1 MTLEQALATKR
12 GDPVRIKI
20 GVRRPATV
28 TDIRVY
34 LENGADVMLR
44 CDDGWMKIWYG
55 YKDVAHL

>member
-1 MTLEQALATKR
+1 MTLKQALAAKR

-20 GVRRPATV
+20 GIRRPSTV

-34 LENGADVMLR
+34 QENGMDVMLR

-55 YKDVAHL
+55 YKDVAPL

>member
-1 MTLEQALATKR
+1 MTLEQALNTKR

-34 LENGADVMLR
+34 TEYGTDVMLR
-44 CDDGWMKIWYG
+44 CDDGCMEIWYG
-55 YKDVAHL
+55 YKDVSHI